1 MTNEEFQTLVLRQLQ
16 ALTEG
21 QVRVESE
28 IKELKI
34 SQAKL
39 EVSQFNL
46 AANQLKLEDNQ
57 LRLENNQLK
66 LEDNQLKLENNQLRL
81 ESNQLKLESKI
92 ENEVIDK
99 IRALS
104 DGFELRGNQI
114 ENLQKHLDK
123 RLDII
128 SGDIN
133 YLVRKTSSH
142 EDAILELKQVK

>member
-1 MTNEEFQTLVLRQLQ
+1 MTNEEFQSLVLRQLQ

-28 IKELKI
+28 IKDLKI

-39 EVSQFNL
+39 EASQLNL
-46 AANQLKLEDNQ
+46 EANQLKLEN
-57 LRLENNQLK
+57 
-66 LEDNQLKLENNQLRL
+66 
-81 ESNQLKLESKI
+81 NQLKLESKI
-92 ENEVIDK
+92 ENKVIDK

-133 YLVRKTSSH
+133 YLVRKITSH